1 MERYLKLIFFLIL
14 LVFPFGQVLRWQ
26 LPFLPEVRL
35 QPLDFLAFL
44 FVGLWLFNKISRK
57 EKWSPPVFFKAMAL
71 FGGVAAFSLLIKV
84 PRLALKEFLP
94 ASFYL
99 LRLWNWFFFYWA
111 LTDFLAKKSF
121 PSTKYLVLEGVAIAS
136 FALTQYLLLPDT
148 RFLLFLGWD
157 DHFFR
162 AIGSFLDP
170 AFTGLLLALAFFVW
184 ITEVLKRKQSLAF
197 WLAGGIILLSLA
209 LTFSRLSY
217 LVLLVGLAI
226 IFWQKKRKF
235 VFLFFGGLLV
245 VLLWFL
251 PKPAG
256 EGVNLWRL
264 SSFIARSENYRQV
277 WQVIRRHWL
286 LGVGFNTYRY
296 IQRDNGFVQPNRWF
310 VPDLWQKSNAAAG
323 ADNSFLF
330 VWATTGIF
338 GLLAYLWWW
347 GKIMAKS
354 WTARKTGTGLLVL
367 ASVAA
372 ITISSLAV
380 NSLFYPWV
388 LGWLWLLLIIL
399 KAES

>member
-1 MERYLKLIFFLIL
+1 VKVVFFLIL
-14 LVFPFGQVLRWQ
+14 IVFPFGQLLRWQ

-35 QPLDFLAFL
+35 QPLDFLTFSL
-44 FVGLWLFNKISRK
+44 VCLWFFRKIFRK
-57 EKWSPPVFFKAMAL
+57 EKWVPPVFFKEMAL
-71 FGGVAAFSLLIKV
+71 FGVIAAISLLLKV
-84 PRLALKEFLP
+84 LELPLKEFLP
-94 ASFYL
+94 AFFYL

-111 LTDFLAKKSF
+111 LTDFLARESF
-121 PSTKYLVLEGVAIAS
+121 PLTKYLVLEGVAIA
-136 FALTQYLLLPDT
+136 FLALSQYLLLPDT

-184 ITEVLKRKQSLAF
+184 ITEVLKRRKPAAF
-197 WLAGGIILLSLA
+197 WLAGGIILLALA

-217 LVLLVGLAI
+217 LVLLAGLAI
-226 IFWQKKRKF
+226 IFWQEKRRLAY
-235 VFLFFGGLLV
+235 LFFGGLFV

-277 WQVIRRHWL
+277 WQVIQKHWL
-286 LGVGFNTYRY
+286 FGVGFNTYRY
-296 IQRDNGFVQPNRWF
+296 TQRDADFVQPNRWV

-338 GLLAYLWWW
+338 GLLSYLWWW
-347 GKIMAKS
+347 GKIIAKS
-354 WTARKTGTGLLVL
+354 WRGRKTGAGLLVL
-367 ASVAA
+367 ASVVA
-372 ITISSLAV
+372 ITVSSLAV